1 MTPEQAL
8 GNFAALINLG
18 IQRGLFQSADEVH
31 AMTEAHNVL
40 SKLKSNLLE
49 GVGSSDQMPGYVT
62 TNTNNFKTP
71 SFDHVS
77 SGTTTKLPENA
88 TINNTDNAKS

>member
-1 MTPEQAL
+1 MTPEQGL

-40 SKLKSNLLE
+40 AKLLPPSFVD
-49 GVGSSDQMPGYVT
+49 GGTIPVGSGYVT
-62 TNTNNFKTP
+62 TATSDKHIISTATQGKSPQYAGETKT
-71 SFDHVS
+71 
-77 SGTTTKLPENA
+77 
-88 TINNTDNAKS
+88 I

>member
-40 SKLKSNLLE
+40 AKLIPPAFVDGGTVNA
-49 GVGSSDQMPGYVT
+49 PNY
-62 TNTNNFKTP
+62 
-71 SFDHVS
+71 VS
-77 SGTTTKLPENA
+77 SNTGTSADLPTATTLENKIPENA
-88 TINNTDNAKS
+88 KS

>member
-1 MTPEQAL
+1 MTPEQSL

-40 SKLKSNLLE
+40 AKLIPHSHEDSVNAPNYVSDNSGAVKSPLD
-49 GVGSSDQMPGYVT
+49 V
-62 TNTNNFKTP
+62 KTV
-71 SFDHVS
+71 D
-77 SGTTTKLPENA
+77 
-88 TINNTDNAKS
+88 TIEDAKS